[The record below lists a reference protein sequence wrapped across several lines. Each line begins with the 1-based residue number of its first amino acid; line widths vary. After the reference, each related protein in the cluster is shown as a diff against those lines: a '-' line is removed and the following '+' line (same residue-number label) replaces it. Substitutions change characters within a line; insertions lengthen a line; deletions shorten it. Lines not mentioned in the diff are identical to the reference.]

1 MKTIQI
7 YVQNY
12 YNTHEKFIIGN
23 VKHHDAQVDFQGYL
37 IKYVIFGVKYG
48 FQTNICQWTYVFIK
62 KFIKKK
68 NSM

>member
-12 YNTHEKFIIGN
+12 YNTHEEFIIGN

-37 IKYVIFGVKYG
+37 RKCVIFGVKYG
-48 FQTNICQWTYVFIK
+48 FQTNICQ
-62 KFIKKK
+62 
-68 NSM
+68 

>member
-12 YNTHEKFIIGN
+12 YNTHEGCIIGN

-37 IKYVIFGVKYG
+37 GKCVIFGVKYG
-48 FQTNICQWTYVFIK
+48 FQANIC
-62 KFIKKK
+62 
-68 NSM
+68 